1 MEKMYDMIELAEL
14 LRLKVTTT
22 REWARSGK
30 IKAVKMKGTRKWL
43 ISESEVKKLLET
55 EKNAIE

>member
-1 MEKMYDMIELAEL
+1 MEKMYDMVELAQV

-30 IKAVKMKGTRKWL
+30 IKAVKPQGSRKWL
-43 ISESEVKKLLET
+43 IAESEVEKLLK
-55 EKNAIE
+55 EKN

>member
-55 EKNAIE
+55 EKI